1 MTNECASGRRICS
14 QGQGLG
20 GQPSRS
26 REAWLPD
33 GPVLLSA
40 PTRARVW
47 MAGMMLGVA
56 QAALDETIEF
66 GKARS
71 MTLGGASRS
80 GMPGN
85 QFAVADAAMAIE

>member
-1 MTNECASGRRICS
+1 
-14 QGQGLG
+14 
-20 GQPSRS
+20 
-26 REAWLPD
+26 
-33 GPVLLSA
+33 
-40 PTRARVW
+40 
-47 MAGMMLGVA
+47 MLGVA